1 MSEIR
6 QRTDEEWERFRFPKA
21 IDRSDEPQA
30 VLLPPP
36 VPEGAEEEEES
47 GEEGAGSAAPASVSP
62 ALEPPEAGLEWEFVA
77 ESSSLRS
84 PGLKKQ
90 VSLHDLNTASK
101 IVRLLGVIQ
110 LRPEMVP
117 ASFASALE
125 QACLHRFNMGVEQLV
140 QAYPNDAVIPWVPA
154 PVMGPKP

>member
-1 MSEIR
+1 MPEIR
-6 QRTDEEWERFRFPKA
+6 QRTDEEWESFRFPKT
-21 IDRSDEPQA
+21 IDRSDEPPA
-30 VLLPPP
+30 VVVAPP
-36 VPEGAEEEEES
+36 VPENAEEEEGS
-47 GEEGAGSAAPASVSP
+47 GEEGAGATAPP
-62 ALEPPEAGLEWEFVA
+62 AVPLVLEPPEAGLEWEFVP

-110 LRPEMVP
+110 LRPEMIPV
-117 ASFASALE
+117 SFASALE

-140 QAYPNDAVIPWVPA
+140 QAYPNDAVIPWVQV